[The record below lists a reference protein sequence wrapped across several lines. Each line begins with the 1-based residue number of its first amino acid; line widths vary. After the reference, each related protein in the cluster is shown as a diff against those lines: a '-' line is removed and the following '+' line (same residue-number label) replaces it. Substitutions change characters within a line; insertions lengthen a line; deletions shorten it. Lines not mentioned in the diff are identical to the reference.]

1 MRMIS
6 NISWKKILLIII
18 SLTIAIITIGG
29 VAAYAF
35 ISKIQAPAVES
46 KQSPSDVP
54 ALAAKPPEKKVTNR
68 INILLFGLDDGDPD
82 NPGSPR
88 RSDTMI
94 VAGINPDDKNV
105 TILSIPRDSKV
116 TIPGRPGYDK
126 ITHAYFYGGPNLAVR
141 TVEDNF
147 NIPINYYI
155 AIDWKA
161 FIRVVDI
168 LGGVDL
174 TIEHDMNYDDPY
186 ENLSIH
192 LKKGYQHLNGKQAG
206 EYVRFRHDELGDIGR
221 VQRQEHFLKAL
232 TNQMFQA
239 GTILKLPALVG
250 TISQYV
256 QTDMNTYT
264 MVKIATI
271 FKDMKADFLH
281 TQMVPGDFATI
292 DELSYWVPDK
302 GELQKIVNSKFT
314 NQ

>member
-1 MRMIS
+1 MIS
-6 NISWKKILLIII
+6 KISWKKILLIII
-18 SLTIAIITIGG
+18 SLAIALITIGG

-35 ISKIQAPAVES
+35 ISKIQAPASES
-46 KQSPSDVP
+46 KQSSSDIP
-54 ALAAKPPEKKVTNR
+54 ALAAKPPEKKVNNR

-94 VAGINPDDKNV
+94 VAGINPDDKTV

-126 ITHAYFYGGPNLAVR
+126 ITHAYVYGGPNLAVR

-174 TIEHDMNYDDPY
+174 NVEHDMNYDDPY

-232 TNQMFQA
+232 TGQMFQA

-250 TISQYV
+250 TISHYV

-271 FKDMKADFLH
+271 LKDMNADFLH

-292 DELSYWVPDK
+292 DELSYWVPDI

>member
-46 KQSPSDVP
+46 KQSSSDVP

-155 AIDWKA
+155 AINWKA

-281 TQMVPGDFATI
+281 TQMLPGDFATI

>member
-1 MRMIS
+1 MIS
-6 NISWKKILLIII
+6 KTSWKKVLLIII
-18 SLTIAIITIGG
+18 SLTIFIITIGG

-35 ISKIQAPAVES
+35 ISKIQAPTVES
-46 KQSPSDVP
+46 KQSSSDVP
-54 ALAAKPPEKKVTNR
+54 VLAAKPPEKTTNNR

-94 VAGINPDDKNV
+94 AASINPDDKTV
-105 TILSIPRDSKV
+105 TVLSIPRDTKV
-116 TIPGRPGYDK
+116 TIPGRPGYEK
-126 ITHAYFYGGPNLAVR
+126 ITHAFFYGGPDLAVR

-147 NIPINYYI
+147 HIPINYYI

-174 TIEHDMNYDDPY
+174 NVEHDMNYDDPY

-192 LKKGYQHLNGKQAG
+192 LKKGDQHLNGKQAG

-221 VQRQEHFLKAL
+221 VQRQEYFLKAL
-232 TNQMFQA
+232 TRQMFQA

-264 MVKIATI
+264 MVKIATL

-292 DELSYWVPDK
+292 DELSYWVPDI
-302 GELQKIVNSKFT
+302 GELQKIVNNKFI